1 MPSPFPGMDP
11 YLEGEM
17 WQEFHET
24 LAGTIR
30 AQLMP
35 SLRPKYVA
43 LLEKR
48 YVLNRPFPTI
58 LGIESVTRLLYPDV
72 HVVRPPETSR
82 MPVMPSPATR
92 EAVRTFMTPLEVI
105 SPVGEEVPVLG
116 LEIRDTANRRLVTA
130 IDILSPVNKLG
141 EGAREFHERRQ
152 ELLKT
157 PTHLLEIDLIRRGH
171 RIVVEGDLPA
181 APYYIYLSRF
191 QRRPITEVWPVQLD
205 ERLPVVPVP
214 LLPPD
219 PDVTLDLQAAID
231 ACFELVGYENLLDYT
246 QPPAPPLSPD
256 EAAWLEAHLRTA

>member
-1 MPSPFPGMDP
+1 MDYQRQAQP
-11 YLEGEM
+11 APAPPLAAVITPASFWLPLSTQEM
-17 WQEFHET
+17 
-24 LAGTIR
+24 
-30 AQLMP
+30 
-35 SLRPKYVA
+35 
-43 LLEKR
+43 
-48 YVLNRPFPTI
+48 
-58 LGIESVTRLLYPDV
+58 
-72 HVVRPPETSR
+72 
-82 MPVMPSPATR
+82 
-92 EAVRTFMTPLEVI
+92 RTANI
-105 SPVGEEVPVLG
+105 
-116 LEIRDTANRRLVTA
+116 EIRETGSGRLVTA
-130 IDILSPVNKLG
+130 IEILSPANKRAPGLENYRAKRDRLIVDG
-141 EGAREFHERRQ
+141 V
-152 ELLKT
+152 
-157 PTHLLEIDLIRRGH
+157 HLLEIDLIRRGH

>member
-24 LAGTIR
+24 LAGAIR

-35 SLRPKYVA
+35 ALRPKYVA

-48 YVLNRPFPTI
+48 YVLNRPFPSI
-58 LGIESVTRLLYPDV
+58 LGIETVARPLYPDV
-72 HVVRPPETSR
+72 HVVRPDGDLPVT
-82 MPVMPSPATR
+82 MPPATP
-92 EAVRTFMTPLEVI
+92 AGVLSHTSPFEVI
-105 SPVGEEVPVLG
+105 SPMGEEVPVLG

-130 IDILSPVNKLG
+130 IEILSPVNKLG
-141 EGAREFHERRQ
+141 EGARAYHDRRQ

-157 PTHLLEIDLIRRGH
+157 PTHILEFDLIRRGQ
-171 RIVVEGDLPA
+171 RIVIEGNLPP

-191 QRRPITEVWPVQLD
+191 QRRPITEVWAIQLH

-219 PDVTLDLQAAID
+219 PDIPLDLQAAVD
-231 ACFELVGYENLLDYT
+231 ACFELVGYEHLLDYT
-246 QPPAPPLSPD
+246 HPPLPPLTPE
-256 EAAWLEAHLRTA
+256 EAAWVGAQVRE